1 MVDHTPY
8 VERVYTA
15 LSASIGLHPLE
26 TGTTQTRRWA
36 RARLRPPYPRGISG
50 GSIEWFEDT
59 GWSLSL
65 TDHDGVEQR
74 FRSGHDSVARVPR
87 VVRWATLVITNFGE
101 WDDRPGQ
108 LFLPFTDLYTDT
120 EEFLRS
126 APRVTVDRKLSAYA
140 DSAQRHGGNSRTS
153 KAESEKPESLLAVLS
168 LTAVMHDYLVRAEVE
183 TGQFAVPGAREKWKR
198 GTYLCLFIDER
209 AGWEARVV
217 AGLGLVAPVGKSG
230 SFERKVDVSHFARLA
245 MPVPL
250 HLFEDLGKRQMEAFE
265 RNRGLPPATGRD
277 ILARLKKISPEA
289 AETVRELQEQM
300 ARQEPE
306 IQDRPIRPL
315 ERDAV
320 GVLFEAFDIDRQH
333 LMSWRPTK
341 ATDPFLTG
349 LAGNLKEGRFNPQE
363 KWQVDSDAFTMPGW
377 ESRNTE
383 HIAWREFRNKYG
395 NRSLLVANVDR
406 TPGETK
412 TGVDLI
418 YYNPHGGNFVM
429 LQYKTFRE
437 TKEGLYTSVDDRFLK
452 QLKRMRKVDED
463 FRDTTPRN
471 LDIRLVD
478 TPCFVKLCAPQTR
491 MPSTPDLVAGMYF
504 TREHFE
510 IIHEHAEDLD
520 HKTGRRIRQQS
531 IPRYLNGT
539 DFISLLS
546 NGWIGSRG
554 TGTDRLYEQLDVSMA
569 EGRSVVLG
577 THLDGLPL
585 MNHSS
590 GRWQEAF

>member
-1 MVDHTPY
+1 MDK
-8 VERVYTA
+8 ELA
-15 LSASIGLHPLE
+15 
-26 TGTTQTRRWA
+26 
-36 RARLRPPYPRGISG
+36 
-50 GSIEWFEDT
+50 
-59 GWSLSL
+59 
-65 TDHDGVEQR
+65 
-74 FRSGHDSVARVPR
+74 
-87 VVRWATLVITNFGE
+87 
-101 WDDRPGQ
+101 
-108 LFLPFTDLYTDT
+108 
-120 EEFLRS
+120 
-126 APRVTVDRKLSAYA
+126 AYA
-140 DSAQRHGGNSRTS
+140 DPARRYGGFLANGHVPKATAEEPASR
-153 KAESEKPESLLAVLS
+153 LAVLS
-168 LTAVMHDYLVRAEVE
+168 LTAVMHDYLIRTRVRS
-183 TGQFAVPGAREKWKR
+183 GQFAVPGAHEKWKR

-209 AGWEARVV
+209 AGQEARAV

-250 HLFEDLGKRQMEAFE
+250 HLFEDLGKRPMEAFE
-265 RNRGLPPATGRD
+265 RNRGLPPATGRE
-277 ILARLKKISPEA
+277 ILARLEEISPEA

-300 ARQEPE
+300 AGQEPE
-306 IQDRPIRPL
+306 IQDRPVRPL

-406 TPGETK
+406 TPAETK

-429 LQYKTFRE
+429 LQYKTFQE
-437 TKEGLYTSVDDRFLK
+437 TQEGLYSSVDDRFLK
-452 QLKRMRKVDED
+452 QLKRMREVDED
-463 FRDTTPRN
+463 FRDTTPRS

-510 IIHEHAEDLD
+510 IVHEHAEDLG
-520 HKTGRRIRQQS
+520 HKTGKRIRQKS